1 MNVAYVRVSTVE
13 QNEDRQMAALRGY
26 NIDKWFVEKTSGKD
40 TNRAEFQKMLDFV
53 REGDCVFVED
63 FSRLTRNLKDLLE
76 TIELLDKKGVK
87 FVSLKEQLDTSTNSG
102 KLILQL
108 IGAINEFE
116 RRNILERQR
125 EGIEIAKQRGVYKG
139 RKPKELDSEVVELI
153 KLKKL
158 SVSEASRKCG
168 CSRATIYNHLKNCL

>member
-1 MNVAYVRVSTVE
+1 MNVAYVRVSTAE
-13 QNEDRQMAALRGY
+13 QNEDRQIAALRGY
-26 NIDKWFVEKTSGKD
+26 GIDRWFVEKTSGKD
-40 TNRAEFQKMLDFV
+40 TNRAEFQAMLNFV

-76 TIELLDKKGVK
+76 TIERLDEKGVK
-87 FVSLKEQLDTSTNSG
+87 FVSVKEQLDTSTNSG

-125 EGIEIAKQRGVYKG
+125 EGIECAKQRGVYKG
-139 RKPKELDSEVVELI
+139 RKPKELDMEIIDMVR
-153 KLKKL
+153 LKKI
-158 SVSEASRKCG
+158 SVAEAGRKCG
-168 CSRATIYNHLKNCL
+168 CSRATIYNHLKNS

>member
-13 QNEDRQMAALRGY
+13 QNEDRQIAALRGY
-26 NIDKWFVEKTSGKD
+26 GIDRWFVEKTSGKD
-40 TNRAEFQKMLDFV
+40 TNRAEFRSMLDFV

-76 TIELLDKKGVK
+76 TIERLDEKGVK
-87 FVSLKEQLDTSTNSG
+87 FVSVKEQLDTSTNSG

-125 EGIEIAKQRGVYKG
+125 EGIECAKARGVYKG
-139 RKPKELDSEVVELI
+139 RKPKELDIEIVEMVR
-153 KLKKL
+153 LKKM
-158 SVSEASRKCG
+158 SVAEAGRKCG
-168 CSRATIYNHLKNCL
+168 CSRATIYNHLKNL

>member
-13 QNEDRQMAALRGY
+13 QNEERQIAALRSYG
-26 NIDKWFVEKTSGKD
+26 IDRWFVEKTSGKD
-40 TNRAEFQKMLDFV
+40 TNRAEFRNMLGFV

-76 TIELLDKKGVK
+76 TIERLDEKGVK
-87 FVSLKEQLDTSTNSG
+87 FVSVKEQLDTSTNSG

-125 EGIEIAKQRGVYKG
+125 EGIECARQRGVYKG
-139 RKPKELDSEVVELI
+139 RKPKELDEEIFEMVR
-153 KLKKL
+153 LKKI
-158 SVSEASRKCG
+158 SVAEAGRKCG
-168 CSRATIYNHLKNCL
+168 CSRATIYNHLKNL

>member
-13 QNEDRQMAALRGY
+13 QNEERQIAALRGY
-26 NIDKWFVEKTSGKD
+26 GIDRWFVEKTSGKD
-40 TNRAEFQKMLDFV
+40 TNRAEFRNMLGFV

-76 TIELLDKKGVK
+76 TIERLDEKGVK
-87 FVSLKEQLDTSTNSG
+87 FVSVKEQLDTSTNSG

-125 EGIEIAKQRGVYKG
+125 EGIECAKQRGVYKG
-139 RKPKELDSEVVELI
+139 RKPKELDVEVFEMVR
-153 KLKKL
+153 LKKI
-158 SVSEASRKCG
+158 SVAEAGRKCG
-168 CSRATIYNHLKNCL
+168 CSRATIYNHLKNS

>member
-13 QNEDRQMAALRGY
+13 QNEDRQISALRGY
-26 NIDKWFVEKTSGKD
+26 NIDRWFVEKTSGKD
-40 TNRAEFQKMLDFV
+40 TNRAEFQAMLNFV

-76 TIELLDKKGVK
+76 TIEQLDEKGVK
-87 FVSLKEQLDTSTNSG
+87 FVSVKEQLDTSTNSG

-125 EGIEIAKQRGVYKG
+125 EGIECAKQRGVYKG
-139 RKPKELDSEVVELI
+139 RKPKELDVEI
-153 KLKKL
+153 FEMIRQKKI
-158 SVSEASRKCG
+158 SIAEAGRKCG
-168 CSRATIYNHLKNCL
+168 CSRATIYNHLKNS

>member
-1 MNVAYVRVSTVE
+1 MNVAYVRVSTAE
-13 QNEDRQMAALRGY
+13 QNEDRQIAALRGY
-26 NIDKWFVEKTSGKD
+26 GIDKWFVEKTSGKD
-40 TNRAEFQKMLDFV
+40 TNRAEFQAMLEFV

-76 TIELLDKKGVK
+76 TIERLDEKGVK
-87 FVSLKEQLDTSTNSG
+87 FVSVKEQLDTSTNSG

-125 EGIEIAKQRGVYKG
+125 EGIECAKQKGVYKG
-139 RKPKELDSEVVELI
+139 RKPKELDVEI
-153 KLKKL
+153 IDMVRLKKI
-158 SVSEASRKCG
+158 SVAEAGRKCG
-168 CSRATIYNHLKNCL
+168 CSRATIYNHLKNS

>member
-1 MNVAYVRVSTVE
+1 MNVAYVRVSTAE
-13 QNEDRQMAALRGY
+13 QNEDRQIAALRGY
-26 NIDKWFVEKTSGKD
+26 GIDRWFVEKTSGKD
-40 TNRAEFQKMLDFV
+40 TNRAEFQAMLNFV

-76 TIELLDKKGVK
+76 TIERLDEKGVK
-87 FVSLKEQLDTSTNSG
+87 FVSVKEQLDTSTNSG

-125 EGIEIAKQRGVYKG
+125 EGIECAKQRGVYKG
-139 RKPKELDSEVVELI
+139 RKPKELDVEI
-153 KLKKL
+153 IDMVRLKKI
-158 SVSEASRKCG
+158 SVAEAGRKCG
-168 CSRATIYNHLKNCL
+168 CSRATIYNHLKNS

>member
-26 NIDKWFVEKTSGKD
+26 SIDRWFVEKTSGKD
-40 TNRAEFQKMLDFV
+40 TNRVEFRNMLDFV

-76 TIELLDKKGVK
+76 TIERLDEKGVK
-87 FVSLKEQLDTSTNSG
+87 FVSVKEQLDTSTNSG

-125 EGIEIAKQRGVYKG
+125 EGIECAKSRGVYKG
-139 RKPKELDSEVVELI
+139 RKPKELDVEVVEMVR
-153 KLKKL
+153 LKKI
-158 SVSEASRKCG
+158 SVAEAGRKCG
-168 CSRATIYNHLKNCL
+168 CSRATIYNHLKNL

>member
-13 QNEDRQMAALRGY
+13 QNEDRQIAALRDYG
-26 NIDKWFVEKTSGKD
+26 IDRWFVEKTSGKD
-40 TNRAEFQKMLDFV
+40 TNRAEFRNMLGFV

-76 TIELLDKKGVK
+76 TIERLDEKGVK
-87 FVSLKEQLDTSTNSG
+87 FVSVKEQLDTSTNSG

-125 EGIEIAKQRGVYKG
+125 EGIECAKARGVYKG
-139 RKPKELDSEVVELI
+139 RKPKELDVEI
-153 KLKKL
+153 FEMVRLKKI
-158 SVSEASRKCG
+158 SVAEAGRKCG
-168 CSRATIYNHLKNCL
+168 CSRATIYNHLKNL

>member
-13 QNEDRQMAALRGY
+13 QNEERQIAALRGY
-26 NIDKWFVEKTSGKD
+26 GIDRWFVEKTSGKD
-40 TNRAEFQKMLDFV
+40 TNRAEFRNMLGFV

-76 TIELLDKKGVK
+76 TIERLDEKGVK
-87 FVSLKEQLDTSTNSG
+87 FVSVKEQLDTSTNSG

-125 EGIEIAKQRGVYKG
+125 EGIECAKQRGVYKG
-139 RKPKELDSEVVELI
+139 RKPKELDVEI
-153 KLKKL
+153 IDMVRLKKI
-158 SVSEASRKCG
+158 SVAEAGRKCG
-168 CSRATIYNHLKNCL
+168 CSRATIYNHLKNS

>member
-13 QNEDRQMAALRGY
+13 QNEDRQIAALRDYG
-26 NIDKWFVEKTSGKD
+26 IDRWFVKKTSGKD
-40 TNRAEFQKMLDFV
+40 TNRAEFRNMLGFV

-76 TIELLDKKGVK
+76 TIERLGEKGVK
-87 FVSLKEQLDTSTNSG
+87 FVSVKEQLDTSTNSG

-125 EGIEIAKQRGVYKG
+125 ESIECAKAQGVYKG
-139 RKPKELDSEVVELI
+139 RKPKELDVEI
-153 KLKKL
+153 VEMVRLKKM
-158 SVSEASRKCG
+158 SVAEAGRKCG
-168 CSRATIYNHLKNCL
+168 RSRATIYNHLKNL

>member
-13 QNEDRQMAALRGY
+13 QNEDRQIAALRGY
-26 NIDKWFVEKTSGKD
+26 GIDRWFVEKTSGKD
-40 TNRAEFQKMLDFV
+40 TNRVEFRSMLDFV

-76 TIELLDKKGVK
+76 TIERLDEKGVK
-87 FVSLKEQLDTSTNSG
+87 FVSVKEQLDTSTNSG

-125 EGIEIAKQRGVYKG
+125 EGIECAKQRGVYKG
-139 RKPKELDSEVVELI
+139 RKPLELNFEVLELI
-153 KLKKL
+153 KLKKI
-158 SVSEASRKCG
+158 SVAEAGRKCG
-168 CSRATIYNHLKNCL
+168 CSRATIYNHLKKL